1 MKFLKRIFKI
11 GEAEA
16 NAALDN
22 YENPINMTEQGIRD
36 LKDDLNAA
44 MEALAK
50 VKSMVIRAKTDAEE
64 QANGASNFEN
74 KALLL
79 LQKAEKGEMEAAEA
93 DRLAT
98 EALVKKQELD
108 VACAKSL
115 EEQAKNEEHAENLQA
130 NIAKM
135 KSAISKWE
143 NELRTLKARSEVS
156 EATKNINKQ
165 LAGMDTQGTV
175 AMLERMKSKVVEQ
188 EALSSAYADIAK
200 ESKSIED
207 EINLALGGEKEAAKD
222 ALAKL
227 KAKIQESNKNNS

>member
-79 LQKAEKGEMEAAEA
+79 LQKAEKGEMDATEA

-108 VACAKSL
+108 AACAKSL

-200 ESKSIED
+200 ESKSVEE
-207 EINLALGGEKEAAKD
+207 EINQALGGEKEAAKD